1 MYHLK
6 MKTKSHIQIE
16 ETKEILLPETY
27 TVRTHKEALQAQE
40 KWWLMEIYILRKEW
54 RTLEMVNIWT
64 DLRNNFCL
72 FKFKFLYKFYKTLEE
87 NYPIVRIIMF
97 GDILCMCVY

>member
-1 MYHLK
+1 

-40 KWWLMEIYILRKEW
+40 K
-54 RTLEMVNIWT
+54 
-64 DLRNNFCL
+64 
-72 FKFKFLYKFYKTLEE
+72 
-87 NYPIVRIIMF
+87 
-97 GDILCMCVY
+97 